1 MVIPHSGMWLRHQ
14 CTSSPQHADC
24 PQRATAGGFS
34 GLIGRSSR
42 VRAPPVL
49 NGSASVGADWLRCK
63 GIADHATGLRK
74 KWLWSRGD
82 DMALLRH
89 GAMGTVF
96 DRPYA
101 SSTLGS
107 FLRAFAFGHVRQLDA
122 VASRLL
128 VGLHARTPLLSG
140 MDGSVCIDL
149 D

>member
-1 MVIPHSGMWLRHQ
+1 
-14 CTSSPQHADC
+14 
-24 PQRATAGGFS
+24 
-34 GLIGRSSR
+34 
-42 VRAPPVL
+42 
-49 NGSASVGADWLRCK
+49 
-63 GIADHATGLRK
+63 
-74 KWLWSRGD
+74 
-82 DMALLRH
+82 
-89 GAMGTVF
+89 MGTVF